1 MTRSVEPSARPN
13 PFGACYREGRM
24 ASSPAQVEDVPLVVR
39 LRPVIDM
46 TDDEL
51 LKFCSL
57 NRDLRIE
64 RSADGDLIIMAPAG
78 ARSGARNAEI
88 TLQLAQW
95 TKRHGQ
101 GVAFDSSTG
110 FRLPNGAVR
119 APDAAWVHRTR
130 LDALSDDDKDRFLP
144 LCPDFVIEL
153 RSSSDAL
160 KTVQDKMEE
169 YRANGARLGW
179 LIDPMSRRVHVYESD
194 AERRELVNPVELS
207 ADPVLPGFVLDMTA
221 IWDPNL

>member
-1 MTRSVEPSARPN
+1 
-13 PFGACYREGRM
+13 M
-24 ASSPAQVEDVPLVVR
+24 ATSPADVEYAPLVVH
-39 LRPVIDM
+39 LRPVVDM

-51 LKFCSL
+51 LKFCSI

-88 TLQLAQW
+88 TSQLVQW
-95 TKRHGQ
+95 ARRDGQ
-101 GVAFDSSTG
+101 GVAFDSSAG

-119 APDAAWVHRTR
+119 APDAAWVRRTR
-130 LDALSDDDKDRFLP
+130 LDVLDEETKDRFLP

-153 RSSSDAL
+153 RSPSDTL

-169 YRANGARLGW
+169 YRTNGAQLGW
-179 LIDPMSRRVHVYESD
+179 LIDPLTRRVHVYRPD
-194 AERRELVNPVELS
+194 DPPMELANPVEVS
-207 ADPVLPGFVLDMTA
+207 AEPVLPGFVLSLTA
-221 IWDPNL
+221 IWEPRL